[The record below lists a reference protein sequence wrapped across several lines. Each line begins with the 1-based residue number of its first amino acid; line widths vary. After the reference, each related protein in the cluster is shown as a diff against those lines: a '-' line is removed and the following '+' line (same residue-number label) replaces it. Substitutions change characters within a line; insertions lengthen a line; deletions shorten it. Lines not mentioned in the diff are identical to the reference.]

1 MQFSKSITGC
11 KYGDDFATFWGRTLL
26 EMVCKNQVLTI
37 GTKLLEMG
45 SLSRPIQ
52 HRFFR
57 NRFTWEIWN
66 CHQTSSFD
74 IVYKSYRN
82 TVNG

>member
-45 SLSRPIQ
+45 FTFQANPASLFP
-52 HRFFR
+52 
-57 NRFTWEIWN
+57 
-66 CHQTSSFD
+66 
-74 IVYKSYRN
+74 K
-82 TVNG
+82 